1 MIKFRCSSLAK
12 IMTDP
17 KGKGEILSV
26 GAKTFIEDLAK
37 EFVYDFKEQISS
49 KYMEKGTL
57 VEQQSIDLRNDVF
70 FTDYRKNTE
79 RRENDWITGECDIFT
94 GSGIID
100 IKSSW
105 SLATF
110 PVTCASAL
118 KESDKAGYDWQL
130 RGYLM
135 LWNVDLAEVNYCLVN
150 TPDELVGYEDPAL
163 HYVDHIDPSLRVTRV
178 LYERD
183 KALED
188 KIKEK
193 VEAARLYFDLV
204 TEMIAEDHS
213 AELQPA

>member
-1 MIKFRCSSLAK
+1 MIKFRASSIAE

-26 GAKTFIEDLAK
+26 GAKTFIEDMAK
-37 EFVYDFKEQISS
+37 EFVYGFKEQISS

-70 FTDYRKNTE
+70 FTDYKKNSE

-94 GSGIID
+94 GSAIID

-110 PVTCASAL
+110 PATCAKAM
-118 KESDKAGYDWQL
+118 KDAEKAGYDWQL
-130 RGYLM
+130 RAYM
-135 LWNVDLAEVNYCLVN
+135 WLWNVDRAEVNYCIVN
-150 TPDELVGYEDPAL
+150 TPDELVGYEDPSL

-178 LYERD
+178 LFERD
-183 KALED
+183 PALEA

-204 TEMIAEDHS
+204 TEMIADDHS
-213 AELQPA
+213 AELQAA